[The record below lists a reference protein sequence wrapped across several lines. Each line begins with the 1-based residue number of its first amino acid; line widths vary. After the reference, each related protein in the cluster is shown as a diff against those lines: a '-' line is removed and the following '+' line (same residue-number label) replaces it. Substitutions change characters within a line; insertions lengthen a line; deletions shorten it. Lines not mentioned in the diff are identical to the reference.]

1 MIKFNHKDDSYFG
14 ALGVSIKRFEE
25 IQDIFKKNITSV
37 SRIGTK
43 SMGVEKLL
51 ELINPKNAS
60 EIFVIGIL
68 MGGYD
73 AHAVMYRKMVDDM
86 RDKFK
91 IKGDNIDDF

>member
-1 MIKFNHKDDSYFG
+1 MIKFNHKSDFYFG
-14 ALGVSIKRFEE
+14 ALGVPLERFEE
-25 IQDIFKKNITSV
+25 IQDMFKKNITSV
-37 SRIGTK
+37 SKIGTK

-51 ELINPKNAS
+51 EVIKPKNAS
-60 EIFVIGIL
+60 EILIIGIL